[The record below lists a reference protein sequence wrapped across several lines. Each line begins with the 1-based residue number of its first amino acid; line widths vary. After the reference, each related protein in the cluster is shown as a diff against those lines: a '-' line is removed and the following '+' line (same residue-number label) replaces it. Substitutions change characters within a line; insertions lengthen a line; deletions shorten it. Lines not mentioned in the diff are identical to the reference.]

1 MLSNRM
7 TVLLLAM
14 GVMSTVPFLMAPGIP
29 GCDICQRWSGNLTS
43 GGLVDQTTPVTN
55 AIRYEAFAE
64 VNSGSV
70 SVNVTGPVQGLSCS
84 GSGNQ
89 GWCTFTATSTAN
101 VTIHLT
107 GSPNAAYTL
116 YFGAI

>member
-1 MLSNRM
+1 MLSNRV
-7 TVLLLAM
+7 TVALLML
-14 GVMSTVPFLMAPGIP
+14 GVMATAPFTMAPGIP
-29 GCDICQRWSGNLTS
+29 GCDVCQRWSGNLTQS
-43 GGLVDQTTPVTN
+43 GVIDHSSPVTN

-70 SVNVTGPVQGLSCS
+70 SVNVTGPIQALSCS

-89 GWCTFTATSTAN
+89 GWCTFEATSTSN
-101 VTIHLT
+101 VTIYLS
-107 GSPNAAYTL
+107 GSSGAAYTL